1 MKKVQEKNS
10 DPADSGLFISRELSW
25 IDFNAR
31 VLDEA
36 GCAANPVL
44 ERLKFIAIF
53 SSNLDEF
60 FMVRI
65 AGLRQLVK
73 MGQDLPDPAG
83 NRPSEQLARMRKKLD
98 RLLKRQHDCLMD
110 EILPELGAPRA

>member
-53 SSNLDEF
+53 SSNLDAL
-60 FMVRI
+60 FMVNAAQLGAHIHTRPALGLI
-65 AGLRQLVK
+65 NNYNAVGHKWPPLRQ
-73 MGQDLPDPAG
+73 AF
-83 NRPSEQLARMRKKLD
+83 
-98 RLLKRQHDCLMD
+98 
-110 EILPELGAPRA
+110 RAFSPL

>member
-60 FMVRI
+60 FMVR
-65 AGLRQLVK
+65 AAAA
-73 MGQDLPDPAG
+73 GQDGAG
-83 NRPSEQLARMRKKLD
+83 SAGPGREPPLRTARAD
-98 RLLKRQHDCLMD
+98 A
-110 EILPELGAPRA
+110 EEA

>member
-73 MGQDLPDPAG
+73 MGQDLPDPG
-83 NRPSEQLARMRKKLD
+83 RET
-98 RLLKRQHDCLMD
+98 
-110 EILPELGAPRA
+110 APPNSSRGCGRNLTGCSSGSTTA

>member
-1 MKKVQEKNS
+1 MIPRTAGSSSAANFR
-10 DPADSGLFISRELSW
+10 GLISTR
-25 IDFNAR
+25 
-31 VLDEA
+31 
-36 GCAANPVL
+36 GCWTRPDAAANPVL

-73 MGQDLPDPAG
+73 MGQDLPDPG
-83 NRPSEQLARMRKKLD
+83 REPPLRTARAD
-98 RLLKRQHDCLMD
+98 A
-110 EILPELGAPRA
+110 EEA